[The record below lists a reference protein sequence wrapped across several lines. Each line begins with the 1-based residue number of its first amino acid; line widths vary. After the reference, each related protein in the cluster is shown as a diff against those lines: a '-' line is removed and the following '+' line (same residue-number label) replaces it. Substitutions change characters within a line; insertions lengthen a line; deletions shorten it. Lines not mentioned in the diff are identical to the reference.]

1 MQEHLLISPLDA
13 GAEATAGWHCQTV
26 AIEGK
31 TMDDKLFEKL
41 IESASQAGEIL
52 RGDRKPSRT
61 FAVTSDIVREIR
73 KSTGLSQEK
82 FAGLFH
88 ISVGTLRNWEQG
100 RRRPDGPAAALLI
113 AIRNDPK
120 HVVAALNST
129 A

>member
-1 MQEHLLISPLDA
+1 
-13 GAEATAGWHCQTV
+13 
-26 AIEGK
+26 
-31 TMDDKLFEKL
+31 MDDRLFEKL
-41 IESASQAGEIL
+41 IKSASQADEIV

-61 FAVTSDIVREIR
+61 FEVTSDIVREIR

-82 FAGLFH
+82 FARLFH

-120 HVVAALNST
+120 HVVAALNS
-129 A
+129 AA